1 MGLPCVNIC
10 ICNKKSS
17 SVLKVTGSDC
27 LIVASSHTKLDNVP
41 FLERSCEWSPLS
53 LLSPLISS
61 SGPRKRTLSIEPESV
76 LSSRTKL
83 VEKYAIKRK

>member
-1 MGLPCVNIC
+1 M
-10 ICNKKSS
+10 
-17 SVLKVTGSDC
+17 TGSDC

-41 FLERSCEWSPLS
+41 FLVERFCEWSPLS